1 MYTMIDVAFSL
12 YSNGNT
18 QANFAFGRKKG
29 MSRRQRSLRNAA
41 VLGSVLGGV
50 VLPVGKGAKGR
61 LSGAFLGATGA
72 VAGRA
77 IGHEI
82 RGVKT
87 YSKKRGL
94 RDRLN

>member
-12 YSNGNT
+12 YSSGDT

-41 VLGSVLGGV
+41 IMGSVVGGALLPGGV
-50 VLPVGKGAKGR
+50 SLRGR
-61 LSGAFLGATGA
+61 LNGAFIGATGA

-87 YSKKRGL
+87 YSKRRGL